1 MDNTGTMKSIRNI
14 PGMAPGWK
22 TVNTA
27 DAVEIMMRVPDYMIG
42 VMDHLPAGFMVVSFP
57 KNGEIL
63 FANQRVLDLLECR
76 NQEEFEELTG
86 GHVRNMICPDD
97 RDHVRWFIQE
107 RRMQQMNTMHDADSK
122 LHRYG
127 DPEPEKN
134 GEAPGGKAGRSRAGY
149 AEAVHGEAG
158 HGEARRES
166 TLMENLQLRYR
177 VRTRTGKLCEVV
189 DVSENFVDLKYGVL
203 ACILLMRPRENLVFN
218 NNENDALT
226 GLPGMREF
234 LNYAQVMKQTA
245 MQEGRRPDGQYI
257 FLNLRKFRRY
267 NQKFG
272 LESGDRFLCGTADVL
287 RNCFPSD
294 FVARFGGDHFVI
306 YSATPDVM
314 ERIAKAHDGIDQLS
328 SDSIV
333 GAKFG
338 IFSGNQDSDEPVPP
352 SVACDFAKVA
362 CDSIGRD
369 ATKYVQVY
377 SREVAE
383 RVRLQEYVTE
393 NIDRALEQGWI
404 TVYYQ
409 PVVRSLTGQLCGFEA
424 LTRWIDPEQGFM
436 NPGVFIG
443 TLEESRQIN
452 KLDVFVVNEICRR
465 LRSEM
470 DAGHPVVPISFNL
483 SRLDFVLCNIFD
495 EVEAALNKYSIPRD
509 LVRVEV
515 TESTLSGNK
524 SHMEHE
530 LKRFRDTGYQVWM
543 DDFGSGYS
551 SLNVLKDYRFDELKI
566 DMEFLRN
573 FNVTSREIVASTV
586 SMAKKIY
593 THTLAEGVET
603 EEQVDYLR
611 GIGCE
616 KLQGFFYGKPAPY
629 EESISHCRENGLEIE
644 KQEYSTYFDRVGM
657 IDLQTDQ
664 PLGIADRNDETGE
677 LVLMFVNQAMKDMA
691 KRFGYK
697 EVQRFRQG
705 VSSRDSIQLHRVSEF
720 LGGFR
725 WSMDEKDTHV
735 QCATEGSHYVNVTYQ
750 LIAKAEGHSN
760 FCLRVT
766 DMTRDD
772 EVTDEHAMDSMMRN
786 LMMMY
791 DNILMIHFDR
801 DYVEARFQDAYF
813 CLKPGAHYVNVERQL
828 KGFCGEMV
836 DPRDRERFLAFTDP
850 DTVQHRILD
859 SSGRQLIGQFRITG
873 TGGKCH
879 WKVFNLSMISNS
891 GEMLGM
897 LSWRESVLESDAEAE
912 KAYEIRFD

>member
-57 KNGEIL
+57 KDGEIL

-369 ATKYVQVY
+369 ATKYV
-377 SREVAE
+377 
-383 RVRLQEYVTE
+383 
-393 NIDRALEQGWI
+393 
-404 TVYYQ
+404 
-409 PVVRSLTGQLCGFEA
+409 
-424 LTRWIDPEQGFM
+424 
-436 NPGVFIG
+436 
-443 TLEESRQIN
+443 
-452 KLDVFVVNEICRR
+452 
-465 LRSEM
+465 
-470 DAGHPVVPISFNL
+470 
-483 SRLDFVLCNIFD
+483 
-495 EVEAALNKYSIPRD
+495 
-509 LVRVEV
+509 
-515 TESTLSGNK
+515 
-524 SHMEHE
+524 
-530 LKRFRDTGYQVWM
+530 
-543 DDFGSGYS
+543 
-551 SLNVLKDYRFDELKI
+551 LKDYRFDELKI

-664 PLGIADRNDETGE
+664 PLGIVDRNDETGE

-801 DYVEARFQDAYF
+801 DFVEARFQDAYF

-873 TGGKCH
+873 TGGDCH